1 MADLPSL
8 QQRTFEFVE
17 SIKSCA
23 DVEAIASALSK
34 EMADL
39 GFEYV
44 TCFTM
49 PAPGQPMIDGLIFNS
64 RPQEYVRRY
73 IEENTL
79 LRDPVIK
86 HLRKEARPYSW
97 SDVKERDALTKAD
110 VRVFDEATDFRMEDG
125 LIVPFITPSGTVAL
139 FSPCG
144 EKPDLSPEA
153 RTAAEMMGVMALQAF
168 RRAIQDGMR
177 EEGPYKPLTPRER
190 EILQWVASG
199 KSDDEISQ
207 ILSISVT
214 TVIKHVENAKRKLDS
229 YKRTAAII
237 TALRRGEIHL

>member
-1 MADLPSL
+1 MSDLTNL
-8 QQRTFEFVE
+8 HKRTFDFVE
-17 SIKSCA
+17 RVKNCA
-23 DVEAIASALSK
+23 DVSEIASALSS
-34 EMADL
+34 EMSDL
-39 GFEYV
+39 GFEYM

-49 PAPGQPMIDGLIFNS
+49 PAPGQSLLDGLIFNS
-64 RPQEYVRRY
+64 RPQEFVRRY

-86 HLRKEARPYSW
+86 HLRKEAGAFSW
-97 SDVKERDALTKAD
+97 TDVKERNALTKPE
-110 VRVFDEATDFRMEDG
+110 VRVFDEASDFHMKDG

-153 RTAAEMMGVMALQAF
+153 RTAVEMMGVMALQAF
-168 RRAIQDGMR
+168 RRAIQAGMK

-214 TVIKHVENAKRKLDS
+214 TVVKHVENAKRKLDS